1 MDRLYCEGI
10 EINQFIK
17 NGMLGS
23 KEDISVPFNFENSEY
38 TIKISQFGFRTI
50 TISANK
56 QQELDSFLSIFYLL
70 EKLLMLM
77 EGEFLEVKEYKII
90 SDEIETSKQ
99 TKDLFKNRLS
109 LYESA
114 DFTRGL
120 HSKFV
125 EYDSI
130 LSEKILLSWIKILDE
145 LDILHTVVLYSMADT
160 KLPLDIKC
168 AFFIESSESLS
179 ELLEKQTD
187 FKIEKDRG
195 KKTLKNRLKAIIDM
209 YGQEIFADELHT
221 NEDKFLEVLVN
232 SRNRIAHI
240 KSNQKKVYLKGEEY
254 LLYTIKFSYLYRHIL
269 LELLGIDYELYKDKI
284 IKSVVSSNNIG
295 DNVHSNFIKKLEEL

>member
-295 DNVHSNFIKKLEEL
+295 DNVHSNFIKKLEKL

>member
-254 LLYTIKFSYLYRHIL
+254 LLYTIKFSYC
-269 LELLGIDYELYKDKI
+269 
-284 IKSVVSSNNIG
+284 
-295 DNVHSNFIKKLEEL
+295 

>member
-160 KLPLDIKC
+160 KLPLD
-168 AFFIESSESLS
+168 
-179 ELLEKQTD
+179 
-187 FKIEKDRG
+187 
-195 KKTLKNRLKAIIDM
+195 M
-209 YGQEIFADELHT
+209 
-221 NEDKFLEVLVN
+221 
-232 SRNRIAHI
+232 
-240 KSNQKKVYLKGEEY
+240 
-254 LLYTIKFSYLYRHIL
+254 
-269 LELLGIDYELYKDKI
+269 
-284 IKSVVSSNNIG
+284 
-295 DNVHSNFIKKLEEL
+295 

>member
-295 DNVHSNFIKKLEEL
+295 DNVHSNFIEEL

>member
-17 NGMLGS
+17 NGILGS